1 MSDCGIN
8 TTLDDKVLTLTF
20 DRPEKK
26 NAITAD
32 MYQALADGL
41 VKASED
47 DTIHLVV
54 IKGSDSAF
62 CAGNDLKDF
71 LENPPHS
78 NDNPVWQFL
87 FAIEACRKPIIAGVN
102 GPAVG
107 VGTTLLLHCDLVVAS
122 QSTVFALPF
131 ASLGLCPEAGSSL
144 LLPRQCGAKKAA
156 EWLMLGD
163 RFDAKAAESAGLINR
178 AVETADDVEATLSE
192 WTQKLLKLPIESVI
206 ETRRLMRTP
215 SESVRDHMEVE
226 GDVFK
231 RLINSDAAQAAFKAF
246 LSKAK

>member
-1 MSDCGIN
+1 MSNSGIS
-8 TTLDDKVLTLTF
+8 TTINAGVITLTF

-26 NAITAD
+26 NAITAE

-47 DTIHLVV
+47 DAIRLVV

-71 LENPPHS
+71 VENPPHS

-87 FAIEACRKPIIAGVN
+87 FAIEACNKPIIAGVN

-122 QSTVFALPF
+122 ESAVFALPF
-131 ASLGLCPEAGSSL
+131 TSLGLCPEAGSSL
-144 LLPRQCGAKKAA
+144 LLPQQCGAKKAT
-156 EWLMLGD
+156 EWLLLGD
-163 RFDAKAAESAGLINR
+163 RFGAKEAASAGLINK
-178 AVETADDVEATLSE
+178 AVETADQVESTLEAWSK
-192 WTQKLLKLPIESVI
+192 KLLKLPKESVL
-206 ETRRLMRTP
+206 ETRRLMRKTGD
-215 SESVRDHMEVE
+215 SVRERIELE
-226 GDVFK
+226 GAVFK
-231 RLINSDAAQAAFKAF
+231 RLLESDAAQAAFDAF
-246 LSKAK
+246 LNRQK